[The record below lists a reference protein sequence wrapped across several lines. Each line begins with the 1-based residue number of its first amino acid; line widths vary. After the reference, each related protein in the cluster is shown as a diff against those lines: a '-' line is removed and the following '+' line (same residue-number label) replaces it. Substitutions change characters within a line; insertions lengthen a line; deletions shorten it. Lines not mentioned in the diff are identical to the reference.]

1 MPSRPVRARLA
12 STLGPRLGKGT
23 AAGRAARWVYR
34 HVSPD
39 PPERPIGQLLAAFAE
54 RHPAAVFV
62 QVGAHDG
69 TQLDPLREEILRR
82 SWTGVLVEPVP
93 YVFARLERNYAGV
106 DRVRFENAAVSD
118 VDGTREFHFLRER
131 SDADDVW
138 HWYDALGSFR
148 REVLLSHV
156 KQVPDIAV
164 RVVSAPMPCLTFD
177 TLCAKH
183 GLDHVDLVQIDTEG
197 YDHEVVKLIDLERL
211 GVQLVMYENLHLG
224 AADRHACEALLA
236 SHGFELLSDGMDT
249 LALRTTTIDD
259 DGLRPLWDALA
270 MAPAAG

>member
-1 MPSRPVRARLA
+1 MPAPPVRARLA
-12 STLGPRLGKGT
+12 TSLGPRLREDT

-34 HVSPD
+34 RIKPE
-39 PPERPIGQLLAAFAE
+39 PPARPIGQVIAAFAA
-54 RHPAAVFV
+54 RHPDAVFV

-82 SWTGVLVEPVP
+82 RWTGVLVEPVP
-93 YVFARLERNYAGV
+93 YVFARLQENYAGV

-118 VDGTREFHFLRER
+118 TDGTREFHFLRER
-131 SDADDVW
+131 TAADEVW

-156 KQVPDIAV
+156 KQVPDIAD

-197 YDHEVVKLIDLERL
+197 FDYEVVKLIDLDRL
-211 GVQLVMYENLHLG
+211 AVRLVMYENLHLG
-224 AADRHACEALLA
+224 DDDRAACEELLTA
-236 SHGFELLSDGMDT
+236 HGFELMSDGMDT
-249 LALRTTTIDD
+249 LAVRASTID
-259 DGLRPLWDALA
+259 DGLRALWDQL
-270 MAPAAG
+270 PKGDGR